1 MGNDNIEI
9 KITNNKNLTQRIDE
23 DDRKNFSS
31 LDLWEIGLNLE
42 NPLKKGPNKSCEKR
56 PLIVNA
62 RP

>member
-31 LDLWEIGLNLE
+31 LDL
-42 NPLKKGPNKSCEKR
+42 
-56 PLIVNA
+56 
-62 RP
+62 